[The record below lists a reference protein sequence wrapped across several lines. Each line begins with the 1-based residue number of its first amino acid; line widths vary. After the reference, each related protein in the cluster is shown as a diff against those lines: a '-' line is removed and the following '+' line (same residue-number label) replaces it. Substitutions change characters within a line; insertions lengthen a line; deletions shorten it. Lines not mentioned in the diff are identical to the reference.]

1 MNVNATATDQIKSDR
16 STKTIL
22 VTGAAGDTGRPTV
35 KLLLERGH
43 KVKALVRK
51 DDERART
58 LRDQGADVVVGD
70 MLDISSMRKAADGV
84 SSAYFVYPMLPGQVE
99 AAAIFAQVARERRL
113 EMVASMSHKQ
123 ARPYA
128 RSPATAA
135 HWLSE
140 QIFNWSG
147 VSVAHLRIG
156 LFAEWLL
163 YIAPQI
169 KAGRYVTPFDPDSRF
184 APMPAADIARVVV
197 GILENPGPHIGQA
210 YQLHGPVEY
219 SHAELAKVVGK
230 VLGKPI
236 VFEQMEMMEFI
247 KLLGFENDK
256 MKKHHFQS
264 VRIDQQEGLLRGTD
278 DIGTRI
284 IGRPLMTIEE
294 FINENRSLLS

>member
-1 MNVNATATDQIKSDR
+1 M
-16 STKTIL
+16 L
-22 VTGAAGDTGRPTV
+22 AG
-35 KLLLERGH
+35 K
-43 KVKALVRK
+43 
-51 DDERART
+51 
-58 LRDQGADVVVGD
+58 
-70 MLDISSMRKAADGV
+70 
-84 SSAYFVYPMLPGQVE
+84 VE
-99 AAAIFAQVARERRL
+99 ATAIFAQVARERRL

-128 RSPATAA
+128 RSMATAA

-197 GILENPGPHIGQA
+197 GILENSGPHICHA

-219 SHAELAKVVGK
+219 SHPEFANVVGH
-230 VLGKPI
+230 VLGKTI
-236 VFEQMEMMEFI
+236 
-247 KLLGFENDK
+247 GFE
-256 MKKHHFQS
+256 
-264 VRIDQQEGLLRGTD
+264 
-278 DIGTRI
+278 
-284 IGRPLMTIEE
+284 
-294 FINENRSLLS
+294 